1 MKKIVFG
8 IICIGLFSTSAFAL
22 PVTSLYGDR
31 DCFGTGGT
39 CVEDGTTWALNWGE
53 EVAGSSD
60 PVWTDTAFYS
70 GETASW
76 THDLGAGTY
85 SSASLTFLTAGIA
98 DIEGPYDVFVDS
110 VLVGSMPFDDGGHI
124 LAETFTFLF
133 DASLL
138 SDGLATVSF
147 STIAGDWWA
156 IDYAEITAE
165 VASVPEPTSLALMG
179 LGLVGI
185 GFSRKKKTV

>member
-8 IICIGLFSTSAFAL
+8 IICTWLFSTSAFAV
-22 PVTSLYGDR
+22 PVTSLYGDK
-31 DCFGTGGT
+31 DCFGTGGA
-39 CVEDGTTWALNWGE
+39 CIEDGTTWALSWGE
-53 EVAGSSD
+53 EVASGD
-60 PVWTDTAFYS
+60 PVWTDTLYTS

-110 VLVGSMPFDDGGHI
+110 ILVGSITFDDYGHI
-124 LAETFTFLF
+124 LAETFTFAF

-138 SDGLATVSF
+138 SDGFATVSF
-147 STIAGDWWA
+147 STVAGDYWA
-156 IDYAEITAE
+156 MDYAEITAE
-165 VASVPEPTSLALMG
+165 LASVPEPTSLALIG
-179 LGLVGI
+179 LGLAGI
-185 GFSRKKKTV
+185 GFSRKKKTA